1 MKFFNLQFTEEF
13 TEEMPENS
21 SNEIELSEST
31 SKNVSCFY
39 SVVLRNMK

>member
-1 MKFFNLQFTEEF
+1 MYEETIKFFNLRFTEEF

-31 SKNVSCFY
+31 GKNVSLF
-39 SVVLRNMK
+39 L